1 MSSLDCGLVWINE
14 CVLFTPTSEW
24 RAVPEGAICPGGLE
38 FKLDFSTGQNFARLP
53 PAADPARQAASTAA
67 AAAAAA
73 ELLPQIAIGY
83 DDLHA
88 QFGDALLPY
97 TRTSVSARPDA
108 RSLADLFL

>member
-1 MSSLDCGLVWINE
+1 MLSSARFIPS
-14 CVLFTPTSEW
+14 VLED
-24 RAVPEGAICPGGLE
+24 RDA
-38 FKLDFSTGQNFARLP
+38 
-53 PAADPARQAASTAA
+53 TAA